1 MKLIQ
6 FRNICIYLFLV
17 SFFFFPRLQTLFIS
31 VVFFITFFTGEFVNF
46 KEAVL
51 RNKLSI
57 SIAIYFLITL
67 FSMLYTSD
75 MSSGWKGIEI
85 KFSMIAFP
93 IFLPIIFYKS
103 KSINREL
110 IINVLTITAVVYAFL
125 SFSRALYLYS
135 TLGETTNF
143 NSVNLGFRLFQEGPF
158 VHPTYVSI
166 YYVVLILIW
175 GKRIVEDGINKRSG
189 FWILMLIFFLIFI
202 FFSSSKA
209 GILLAAIAIVLL
221 LVYYAK
227 KKKKIIQA
235 VSIFFLFAVIG
246 AIGINNSNLK
256 IRFNDAYQEMT
267 KEYNNPV
274 SYVQSTGARIWVWKS
289 TIQVIKDNPI
299 LGVGVGDTRN
309 ELTKK
314 YKEVGIIDE
323 SILKLD
329 SHQQYLQTTATIG
342 IVGLIS
348 LLLVFVSLFYYSK
361 KQSHF
366 ILFGFTLTY
375 LLFGFTESMF
385 ETQAGIIFFT
395 FFSLFLVSK
404 PQSKIEK
411 EV

>member
-17 SFFFFPRLQTLFIS
+17 SFFFFPRLQTIFIS
-31 VVFFITFFTGEFVNF
+31 VAFFITFFTGEFSNF

-51 RNKLSI
+51 RNKLSM

-67 FSMLYTSD
+67 VSLLYTSD
-75 MSSGWKGIEI
+75 MTSGWKGIEI

-93 IFLPIIFYKS
+93 IFLPLIFYKS
-103 KSINREL
+103 KNINREL
-110 IINVLTITAVVYAFL
+110 IINVLTITAVVYAAL
-125 SFSRALYLYS
+125 SFSRAFYLYAI
-135 TLGETTNF
+135 LGETINF

-166 YYVVLILIW
+166 YYVILILIW
-175 GKRIVEDGINKRSG
+175 GKRIVEGGINKRSS
-189 FWILMLIFFLIFI
+189 FWILMLTFFFIFI

-209 GILLAAIAIVLL
+209 GVLL
-221 LVYYAK
+221 SVVAVISLLIYYAK
-227 KKKKIIQA
+227 KNKKIIQA
-235 VSIFFLFAVIG
+235 LFMFVFFAIIG

-256 IRFNDAYQEMT
+256 TRFNTAYREMT

-289 TIQVIKDNPI
+289 TIQLIEENPI
-299 LGVGVGDTRN
+299 QGVGVGDIRN

-348 LLLVFVSLFYYSK
+348 LLLVFFSLFYYSK
-361 KQSHF
+361 KLNHF
-366 ILFGFTLTY
+366 ILFSFSLTY
-375 LLFGFTESMF
+375 FLFGFTEPMF

-395 FFSLFLVSK
+395 FFSLFLVSE
-404 PQSKIEK
+404 PQSKTEK